1 MNKSLSLLAII
12 VVVAGLLALPIAA
25 QALTV
30 TTNKSI
36 YHPGDAVRINGTAS
50 PNTVVTFVMT
60 NPDGQLVAVDQ
71 VKTDANGKF
80 DRILYVFP
88 EEPTGLIKYGTYT
101 ITVYDST
108 TDEKV
113 TLTID
118 FAPVLAVLKGKV
130 VDGSGNPVE
139 GATVAILLNGATV
152 ASTTTA
158 ADGTYSLEVNPG
170 VYVLKVTKEGYTP
183 YEEAI
188 DLSTPGV
195 YTKDI
200 VLQFKALNIEIISI
214 THFKPGSSEAP
225 FLGIVREGEIIK
237 VEARVTYG
245 DQEVTDAIVKVC
257 IVPPTEELEKTSFD
271 LSYDTESGYY
281 VGNGSV
287 PVLGLDRQ
295 STLVIKATWQNMTA
309 TVSKEMYILVDY
321 GSRISDLE
329 QTVSDIK
336 KTVDDLK
343 DTVMNLQLALGEVS
357 IRLSTLENTVK
368 TLEDSVK
375 ELRTTVDDLKFT
387 TDRLSIEVSAL
398 NASITVIN
406 GRLDS
411 LTKSINELSSALS
424 NLADQVNTRLGDMA
438 KEVATLKA
446 NVSSLSATLDANIK
460 ALQAGLNTLSTDL
473 GNLRSDVAKLTE
485 NMNNNINV
493 LKQSIDALTSTLY
506 ATLAVAII
514 ALLIA
519 IVVLILV
526 FKKISG

>member
-1 MNKSLSLLAII
+1 MNKALSLLAII
-12 VVVAGLLALPIAA
+12 VVIAGLLALPIAA

-30 TTNKSI
+30 TTDKPI
-36 YHPGDAVRINGTAS
+36 YHPGDTVRVNGTAS
-50 PNTVVTFVMT
+50 PNTVVTFIMT

-71 VKTDANGKF
+71 VKADAYGRF
-80 DRILYVFP
+80 DRILYAFP
-88 EEPTGLIKYGTYT
+88 EEPTDLVKYGTYT

-108 TDEKV
+108 TGDKV

-118 FAPVLAVLKGKV
+118 FAPVVAVLKGKV
-130 VDGSGNPVE
+130 VDSSGQPVE
-139 GATVAILLNGATV
+139 GATVAILLNGETV

-158 ADGTYSLEVNPG
+158 ADGTYTLEVNPG

-183 YEEAI
+183 YEEAV

-195 YTKDI
+195 YTKDV
-200 VLQFKALNIEIISI
+200 VLQFKALDIQIISI
-214 THFKPGSSEAP
+214 THYKPESPEAP
-225 FLGIVREGEIIK
+225 FLGVVREGEMIK
-237 VEARVTYG
+237 VVAKVTYG
-245 DQEVTDAIVKVC
+245 DEEVTDATVTVC
-257 IVPPTEELEKTSFD
+257 IVPPTEELEKTTFT

-281 VGNGSV
+281 VGEGSV

-295 STLVIKATWQNMTA
+295 STLVVKATWQNMTVS
-309 TVSKEMYILVDY
+309 VSKEMYILVDY

-329 QTVSDIK
+329 
-336 KTVDDLK
+336 KTVNEIK
-343 DTVMNLQLALGEVS
+343 DTVNDLKSTVMDLQLALGEVS
-357 IRLSTLENTVK
+357 IRLSTLETTVK

-375 ELRTTVDDLKFT
+375 ELRATVNDLKFT

-406 GRLDS
+406 GRLDA
-411 LTKSINELSSALS
+411 LTKSINELSTALS
-424 NLADQVNTRLGDMA
+424 DLANQVNSRLGDMA
-438 KEVATLKA
+438 NEIATLKA
-446 NVSSLSATLDANIK
+446 NVSSLAATLDANIK
-460 ALQAGLNTLSTDL
+460 ALQTGLNTLSSDL

-485 NMNNNINV
+485 DMNNNINV